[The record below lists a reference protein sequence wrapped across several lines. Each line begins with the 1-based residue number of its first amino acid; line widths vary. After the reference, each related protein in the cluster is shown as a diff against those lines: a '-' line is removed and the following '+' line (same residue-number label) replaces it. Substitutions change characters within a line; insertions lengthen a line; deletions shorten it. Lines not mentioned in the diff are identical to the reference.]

1 MASGKLSEYSNDYPS
16 VEGFVGDGLEGAAG
30 GRPPDT
36 STNGG
41 GGNVLEKDVEMSD
54 NIDTGKR
61 TGYPELAIVGETETD
76 QSTMRLQGSG
86 SQMPSFKEKLI
97 GKSGAERVSETR
109 KPDDLYGPWM
119 QVTNRRRR
127 NANVQGVGGR
137 ISGASRTKEIMGSRF
152 QLLASDSMDGV
163 EEIPEQQQVGDVRGS
178 RNELREEG
186 LASRDRGQGNQDNNG
201 SVEVVRRRGPVESR
215 ISLGVVNE
223 TGTSSANKSA
233 SKEVNVGRVETGGV
247 VNAVAALEKVTMAKS
262 NLNSEKH
269 RAVLVGN
276 TDESHIPRLTKGRVL
291 PNSMRG
297 LTVKPGSRFQ
307 LGVKGGA
314 STSMAVKKVAERGLS
329 KDNRLAFS
337 CTLLS
342 SPRPTRVA
350 DMVTNDG
357 LWDWDRIGSSL
368 PRIALDRIASVPPP
382 RAGLG
387 GDFPVW
393 RWEDKRVFTTRSAYA
408 FLALDPG
415 THYPAVWKRIWKL
428 IVPQRVLV
436 FVWVTLHER
445 LLTNAERVRRHFAN
459 SDLCGICGGAKEDL
473 EHVLRSCAIAKGL
486 WLRLIPSGARVSFF
500 SLTFKEWFCKN
511 LFDRTFVTTDDEWPH
526 RFAIMCWLLWK
537 RRCRLLLEEDVG
549 VLDDVLVTGN
559 CLLMQTKDAFT
570 MLVGSNARNAVART
584 WCRPQPG
591 WRGRELGAGSSAF
604 YLPPEG
610 TTALVIQEQGASG
623 AVPGMHARGAPVISG
638 AAVGIG

>member
-16 VEGFVGDGLEGAAG
+16 VEGFVGDGLEGAAR

-61 TGYPELAIVGETETD
+61 TGYPEPAIVGETETD

-97 GKSGAERVSETR
+97 GKSG
-109 KPDDLYGPWM
+109 
-119 QVTNRRRR
+119 
-127 NANVQGVGGR
+127 VGGR
-137 ISGASRTKEIMGSRF
+137 IIGASRTKEIMGSRF

-223 TGTSSANKSA
+223 TGTSLANKSA
-233 SKEVNVGRVETGGV
+233 SKEVNAGRVETGGV
-247 VNAVAALEKVTMAKS
+247 VNAVVALEKVTMAKS

-276 TDESHIPRLTKGRVL
+276 TDESHIPRLTKDDMVL
-291 PNSMRG
+291 FAEASMSQ
-297 LTVKPGSRFQ
+297 V
-307 LGVKGGA
+307 
-314 STSMAVKKVAERGLS
+314 E
-329 KDNRLAFS
+329 DNRLAFS

-428 IVPQRVLV
+428 IVPQRVRV

-526 RFAIMCWLLWK
+526 RFAIILKM
-537 RRCRLLLEEDVG
+537 RLLCWSDPMQGMRWRGLGVGLNQADWDV
-549 VLDDVLVTGN
+549 VVRHVSRDMN
-559 CLLMQTKDAFT
+559 K
-570 MLVGSNARNAVART
+570 VADSLA
-584 WCRPQPG
+584 Q
-591 WRGRELGAGSSAF
+591 RGRELGAGSSAF

-610 TTALVIQEQGASG
+610 TIALVIQEQGASG

-638 AAVGIG
+638 AANPFLWGLWRAIGKTLQHSPLLLSHPISRRIDIIRISG

>member
-30 GRPPDT
+30 GKPQDT

-41 GGNVLEKDVEMSD
+41 GGNVLEKDVEMLD

-61 TGYPELAIVGETETD
+61 TGYPEPAIVGETETD

-163 EEIPEQQQVGDVRGS
+163 EEIPEQQHVGDVRGS

-201 SVEVVRRRGPVESR
+201 SVKVVRRRGPVESR

-233 SKEVNVGRVETGGV
+233 SKEVNAGRVETGGV

-276 TDESHIPRLTKGRVL
+276 TDESHIPRLTKDDMVL
-291 PNSMRG
+291 FAEASMSQ
-297 LTVKPGSRFQ
+297 V
-307 LGVKGGA
+307 
-314 STSMAVKKVAERGLS
+314 E
-329 KDNRLAFS
+329 DNRLAFS

-428 IVPQRVLV
+428 IVPQRVRV

-473 EHVLRSCAIAKGL
+473 EHVLHSCAIAKGL

-591 WRGRELGAGSSAF
+591 RDMNKVADSLAQRGRELGAGSSAF

-610 TTALVIQEQGASG
+610 TTTLVIQEQGASG
-623 AVPGMHARGAPVISG
+623 AVPGMHARGAPVIFG
-638 AAVGIG
+638 AAVGIE